1 MGEGESGKKAKATQ
15 HVGGQSVSEKSQ
27 VTHGVEFL
35 MGVVIFLL
43 TKMIRKRNTLNEKNT
58 KTQRDRNTTVD
69 MDEARADGDDDDEGG
84 NLIGLV
90 SCSTEHH
97 TGDYVKDKTEEVL
110 LKLGITKVGH
120 DDGIFQ
126 KVGDNDSNM
135 VKDCRS
141 LPCIDHT
148 IERIVRILWFEPK
161 VKESFDEDKKVV
173 TFFKSSVKQE
183 C

>member
-1 MGEGESGKKAKATQ
+1 MALDCLSSLDTISMKNEMKLRRNLSVQNSSG
-15 HVGGQSVSEKSQ
+15 
-27 VTHGVEFL
+27 
-35 MGVVIFLL
+35 
-43 TKMIRKRNTLNEKNT
+43 
-58 KTQRDRNTTVD
+58 
-69 MDEARADGDDDDEGG
+69 
-84 NLIGLV
+84 LIGLF
-90 SCSTEHH
+90 SCGSEHH

-110 LKLGITKVGH
+110 LKMGITKVGH